1 MSNPRP
7 SRETRLVTRFG
18 TQAQIAAAATRRQFV
33 YQWTAPRSPVLRL
46 FVLTLLLLAGLA
58 VLLLVLF
65 LVAAF
70 LVLAVT
76 ASAVALVVATAR
88 RGLRRD

>member
-1 MSNPRP
+1 VSAPRP

-18 TQAQIAAAATRRQFV
+18 TQAQVAVASTRRQFV

-46 FVLTLLLLAGLA
+46 FVLPLFLVAALA
-58 VLLLVLF
+58 VLLLFLF

-76 ASAVALVVATAR
+76 AGVVALVVATAR
-88 RGLRRD
+88 RGLRRG